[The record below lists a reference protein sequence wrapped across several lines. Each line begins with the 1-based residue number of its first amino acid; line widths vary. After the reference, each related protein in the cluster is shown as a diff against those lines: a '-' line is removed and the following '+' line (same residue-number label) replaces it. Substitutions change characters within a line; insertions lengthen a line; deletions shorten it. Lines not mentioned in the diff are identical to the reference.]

1 MFILELI
8 IELAIDVYTSLG
20 FGAKENRI
28 EGRSRGLAE
37 SIQK

>member
-20 FGAKENRI
+20 FGARKTELK
-28 EGRSRGLAE
+28 EGREA
-37 SIQK
+37 